1 VIELRQ
7 NKQGTADLILDVA
20 ERLFAEHGYKAVSLR
35 SILRE
40 CGANTAAAHYHF
52 GSKQELLEAIFE
64 RHSASMNAARLE
76 LLAASKARPNS
87 PDTIERILEAFLRP
101 ALVWSGDDSGTR
113 RFMRLRAVVANE
125 HEGLSRDLIA
135 RYFNETSQH
144 FIDALGVELPRLG
157 MAELYFRF
165 HFLLGS
171 HYYTVLNPGRIY
183 DLSNGLCDPADTE
196 QTLRAMIC
204 FFAAGLRAPNSL
216 PQSAAPVQSMETMT

>member
-7 NKQGTADLILDVA
+7 SKQGTADLILDVA

-64 RHSASMNAARLE
+64 RHSAGMNAARLE
-76 LLAASKARPNS
+76 LLAASKATPNS

-101 ALVWSGDDSGTR
+101 ALVWSSDDSGTR

-125 HEGLSRDLIA
+125 QEGLARDLIA
-135 RYFNETSQH
+135 RYFNETSQN
-144 FIDALGVELPRLG
+144 FIGALSAELPHLG
-157 MAELYFRF
+157 MSELYFRF

-216 PQSAAPVQSMETMT
+216 PASTAPIQSMETTT